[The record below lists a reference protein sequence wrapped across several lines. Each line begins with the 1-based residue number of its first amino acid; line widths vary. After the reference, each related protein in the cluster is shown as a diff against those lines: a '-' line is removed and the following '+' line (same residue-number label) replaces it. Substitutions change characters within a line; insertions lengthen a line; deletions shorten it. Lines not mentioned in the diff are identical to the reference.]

1 MATRIAP
8 REERRSRGFERT
20 ASLVAPQVR
29 VAGESRGFAVSR
41 LLTHWAEIVGAE
53 VASMAR
59 PVEIS
64 YGRGFGAT
72 LSLLTTG
79 ANAPILEMQKDRIRE
94 KANAC
99 YGYAAISR
107 IRITQTAPTGFA
119 EGQVAFDH
127 AKAEASPRSPDPDP
141 ETARTARDAA
151 APVADPGLRDALE
164 TLGGHV
170 LSAAKH
176 PQKG

>member
-1 MATRIAP
+1 MADRIAP
-8 REERRSRGFERT
+8 KAERRSRGFERT

-41 LLTHWAEIVGAE
+41 LLTQWAEIVGAD
-53 VASMAR
+53 VAAMAR

-119 EGQVAFDH
+119 EGQVAFDP
-127 AKAEASPRSPDPDP
+127 APVKATPAAPDPK
-141 ETARTARDAA
+141 TVKTARDAA
-151 APVADPGLRDALE
+151 APVADAGLRDALE

-170 LSAAKH
+170 FSAAKH
-176 PQKG
+176 PRKG

>member
-8 REERRSRGFERT
+8 KEERRSRGFERT

-41 LLTHWAEIVGAE
+41 LLTHWAEIVGAD
-53 VASMAR
+53 VAAMAR

-79 ANAPILEMQKDRIRE
+79 ANAPIVEMQKERIRE

-119 EGQVAFDH
+119 EGQVAFDPV
-127 AKAEASPRSPDPDP
+127 AAEVEPTSPDP

-151 APVADPGLRDALE
+151 APVADSGLRDALE

>member
-1 MATRIAP
+1 MAARIAP

-20 ASLVAPQVR
+20 ASLVAPRVR
-29 VAGESRGFAVSR
+29 AAGESRGFAVSR
-41 LLTHWAEIVGAE
+41 LLTHWAEIVGPEIA
-53 VASMAR
+53 AMAR
-59 PVEIS
+59 PVEIG

-79 ANAPILEMQKDRIRE
+79 ADAPIVEMRKERIRE

-119 EGQVAFDH
+119 EGQVAFDS
-127 AKAEASPRSPDPDP
+127 APAEVGPRSPDP
-141 ETARTARDAA
+141 EAARTARNTA
-151 APVADPGLRDALE
+151 APVADPGLRGALE

-170 LSAAKH
+170 FSAVRN
-176 PQKG
+176 PRKG